1 MEKVIK
7 TFISEIKGIDEK
19 NFTVE
24 AVVSDET
31 MDRYQEVIKIDAWKK
46 GLGSYKK
53 HSVLLS
59 SHNYGKLTNQIGVA
73 EKVRTEDGKLIAKFK
88 YFTNSGNKEA
98 DWGFF
103 LAKQGL
109 AAYSVGFL
117 PKPGGVETADWDDE
131 DVRSGKKPYRTYT
144 DVELLEIS
152 QVTVPANPSALQK
165 SINDTEDEFLKEYS
179 QKVYEKMIEVGKD
192 FTAKEEIEVE
202 IVPKNVEDKTIE
214 IKPEIKEIA
223 EEVEGEEMIKEALD
237 AFKKEIM
244 DKLEAIENYIAS
256 LEVVEQKEEIVPEVK
271 EVIVP
276 EVLENDVEAEKQ
288 KELEAKKQE
297 EENYI
302 RSLLEDMNNM
312 LAKKFSVQSDKDK

>member
-31 MDRYQEVIKIDAWKK
+31 IDRYQEVIKIDAWKK
-46 GLGSYKK
+46 GLSSYKK
-53 HSVLLS
+53 HGVLLS

-88 YFTNSGNKEA
+88 YFTNSGNEEA

-117 PKPGGVETADWDDE
+117 PKPGGVETAAWDDE
-131 DVRSGKKPYRTYT
+131 DVKSGKKPYRTYT

-202 IVPKNVEDKTIE
+202 IVPKNVEDETIE
-214 IKPEIKEIA
+214 TKPEIKEIA
-223 EEVEGEEMIKEALD
+223 EEVEGEEMIKETLD

-276 EVLENDVEAEKQ
+276 EVLENDVEQ

>member
-31 MDRYQEVIKIDAWKK
+31 IDRYQEVIKIDAWKK
-46 GLGSYKK
+46 GLSSYKK
-53 HSVLLS
+53 HGVLLS

-88 YFTNSGNKEA
+88 YFTNSGNEEA

-131 DVRSGKKPYRTYT
+131 DVKSGKKPYRTYT

-223 EEVEGEEMIKEALD
+223 EEVEGEEMIKETLD

-276 EVLENDVEAEKQ
+276 EVLENDVEQ

>member
-31 MDRYQEVIKIDAWKK
+31 IDRYQEVIKIDAWKK

-276 EVLENDVEAEKQ
+276 EVLENDVEQ

>member
-88 YFTNSGNKEA
+88 YFTNSGNEEA

-117 PKPGGVETADWDDE
+117 PKLGGVETADWDDE
-131 DVRSGKKPYRTYT
+131 DVKSGKKPYRTYT

-202 IVPKNVEDKTIE
+202 IVPKNVEDETIE

-223 EEVEGEEMIKEALD
+223 EEVEGEEMIKETLD

-276 EVLENDVEAEKQ
+276 EVLENDVEQ

>member
-31 MDRYQEVIKIDAWKK
+31 IDRYQEVIKIDAWKK
-46 GLGSYKK
+46 GLSSYKK
-53 HSVLLS
+53 HGVLLS

-88 YFTNSGNKEA
+88 YFTNSGNEEA

-117 PKPGGVETADWDDE
+117 PKPGGVETAAWDDE
-131 DVRSGKKPYRTYT
+131 DVKSGKKPYRTYT

-192 FTAKEEIEVE
+192 FTAKEEIKVE
-202 IVPKNVEDKTIE
+202 IVPKNVEDETIE

-223 EEVEGEEMIKEALD
+223 EEVEGEEMIKETLD

-276 EVLENDVEAEKQ
+276 EVLENDVEQ

>member
-276 EVLENDVEAEKQ
+276 EVLENDVEQ

>member
-31 MDRYQEVIKIDAWKK
+31 IDRYQEVIKIDAWKK

-53 HSVLLS
+53 HGVLLS

-131 DVRSGKKPYRTYT
+131 DVKSGKKPYRTYT

-202 IVPKNVEDKTIE
+202 IVPKNVEDGTIE

-223 EEVEGEEMIKEALD
+223 EEVEGKEMIKETLD

-276 EVLENDVEAEKQ
+276 EVLENDVEQ

>member
-31 MDRYQEVIKIDAWKK
+31 IDRYQEVIKIDAWKK
-46 GLGSYKK
+46 GLSSYKK
-53 HSVLLS
+53 HGVLLS

-88 YFTNSGNKEA
+88 YFTNSGNEEA

-131 DVRSGKKPYRTYT
+131 DVKSGKKPYRTYT

-202 IVPKNVEDKTIE
+202 IVPKNVEDGTIE

-223 EEVEGEEMIKEALD
+223 EEVEGEEMIKETLD

-276 EVLENDVEAEKQ
+276 EVLENDVEQ